1 MKLDF
6 EELFGACLSA
16 LIEQHGGSMEAALDD
31 ITYTNEEEK
40 RNAIKNWFGWETEF
54 EVKVYDIDYCIDEE
68 DLEAND
74 FDVDEMS
81 EDEIEAAIQKIV
93 ATLPK
98 ELVLT
103 VECTED
109 ALEDVLVDAISEET
123 GWLINNFQYEII
135 N

>member
-1 MKLDF
+1 MELKF
-6 EELFGACLSA
+6 NELFGQALSC
-16 LIEQHGGSMEAALDD
+16 LIEDCNGSIEDALDAMRIRD
-31 ITYTNEEEK
+31 NEK
-40 RNAIKNWFGWETEF
+40 RKAIKEWFGWEEEF
-54 EVKVYDIDYCIDEE
+54 EVKVHDIDYCIEEE
-68 DLEAND
+68 DLIDND

-109 ALEDVLVDAISEET
+109 ALEDVLVDTISEET